1 MPVIDLNS
9 HPFHRHPVGNFPE
22 DGAGAHR
29 EAGFCTGH
37 GAHVIGGL
45 LPVHDHISRQQ
56 AGKHVHL
63 SRSVS
68 LHAFVQIA
76 DRQGPG
82 AATVYTL
89 DSPTIDLR
97 LSPPFGAT
105 FRRQKGG
112 PACIRRQLF
121 AENPSTGA
129 LLLENDLQFRRCGL
143 SGKNLR
149 NKHRLEWRLGIFPQ
163 AEQDLFN

>member
-1 MPVIDLNS
+1 MFTCLDQFLCMRLFKS
-9 HPFHRHPVGNFPE
+9 QTGRAPE
-22 DGAGAHR
+22 PQRFIHWIHQPLI
-29 EAGFCTGH
+29 C
-37 GAHVIGGL
+37 
-45 LPVHDHISRQQ
+45 
-56 AGKHVHL
+56 
-63 SRSVS
+63 VS
-68 LHAFVQIA
+68 LRLLGQLSA
-76 DRQGPG
+76 DK
-82 AATVYTL
+82 
-89 DSPTIDLR
+89 
-97 LSPPFGAT
+97 
-105 FRRQKGG
+105 KGG